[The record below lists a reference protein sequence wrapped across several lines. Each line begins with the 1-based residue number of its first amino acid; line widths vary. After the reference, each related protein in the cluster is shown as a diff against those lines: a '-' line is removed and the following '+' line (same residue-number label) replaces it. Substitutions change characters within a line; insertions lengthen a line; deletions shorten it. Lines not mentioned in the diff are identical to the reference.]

1 MKRGGGVAS
10 DDDIAADVLADIGQ
24 GQEEAAR
31 LAVERLKAAGRIAAV
46 PGGWSTPE
54 WGDVQRETT
63 STERVR
69 RHREKLKR
77 TETDETVSCVSPR
90 SVEQQE
96 TVERPT
102 VRYVTEQNDDETR
115 VTAPPSPPA
124 PTVAEAAQDAVQTK
138 IQGHPAHDAILPIA
152 RVAFQV
158 LGVCPEVYTLESWF
172 QQRYSLPR
180 IEYGLKQA
188 KQAAFG
194 QFMPMGKIIIS
205 AGRWMQ
211 NARPEEYRE
220 PAQAARSGPE
230 AAQPIS
236 TPQLEARKPLTP
248 EETAEMLKEL
258 GV

>member
-1 MKRGGGVAS
+1 M
-10 DDDIAADVLADIGQ
+10 
-24 GQEEAAR
+24 
-31 LAVERLKAAGRIAAV
+31 
-46 PGGWSTPE
+46 
-54 WGDVQRETT
+54 
-63 STERVR
+63 
-69 RHREKLKR
+69 
-77 TETDETVSCVSPR
+77 
-90 SVEQQE
+90 
-96 TVERPT
+96 
-102 VRYVTEQNDDETR
+102 
-115 VTAPPSPPA
+115 
-124 PTVAEAAQDAVQTK
+124 AEATQDAVQTK

-188 KQAAFG
+188 KQSAFG

-230 AAQPIS
+230 TAQPIS
-236 TPQLEARKPLTP
+236 TPPSEARRPLTP
-248 EETAEMLKEL
+248 EETAEAFREL
-258 GV
+258 LG